1 MGHELVTGWV
11 SSPLPLGVEER
22 GRWEVPGQRMLACR
36 SQRPRLKAPPQGP
49 GYRIQGRPGAAWAPE
64 EERSWEAAGP
74 LGLRWGVFV
83 SERRAL
89 ELALI

>member
-1 MGHELVTGWV
+1 
-11 SSPLPLGVEER
+11 
-22 GRWEVPGQRMLACR
+22 MLAMP
-36 SQRPRLKAPPQGP
+36 SQRPRLKAASAGP
-49 GYRIQGRPGAAWAPE
+49 GYRIQGRSGGLGPRGKGAPGKQQA
-64 EERSWEAAGP
+64 P